1 MKRIL
6 AIGAAA
12 AALMAVSSVASA
24 QEDCINGWHMIK
36 DNIPV
41 RCDVL
46 PSAFGAPAGEEPLPG
61 EELLPAEEPM
71 FTGSIDTGPA
81 PVSESEQPP
90 RPGGPGYVG
99 MAFVGSADECQ
110 PGYFYMMELNSGN
123 RPVACE

>member
-1 MKRIL
+1 MKTIL
-6 AIGAAA
+6 AIGVAA
-12 AALMAVSSVASA
+12 AALMGASSAASA
-24 QEDCINGWHMIK
+24 QDCVGGWTMIR
-36 DNIPV
+36 DQIPV
-41 RCDVL
+41 RCDTM
-46 PSAFGAPAGEEPLPG
+46 PSAFSGPAGAEEP
-61 EELLPAEEPM
+61 LPAEEPM
-71 FTGSIDTGPA
+71 YTGSIGTGAP